1 MLVVNVHSEGLRPRG
16 CRRSVRVGAGGAR
29 EDPGVYVDERDAFP
43 WVDVR
48 PRGAGDGRGRSRA
61 ASVLTEER
69 AELDAASVRGRHR
82 ARSACMRVC
91 AARVPRSSQGHLGE
105 AATEPVSG

>member
-1 MLVVNVHSEGLRPRG
+1 MGS
-16 CRRSVRVGAGGAR
+16 GGAR
-29 EDPGVYVDERDAFP
+29 DGPGVCVDERDPFP
-43 WVDVR
+43 WADVR
-48 PRGAGDGRGRSRA
+48 LRGAGDGRGRSRA

-69 AELDAASVRGRHR
+69 AERDAASARGRHR

>member
-1 MLVVNVHSEGLRPRG
+1 M
-16 CRRSVRVGAGGAR
+16 GAGGAR